1 VRRQVAVIVAAAA
14 GSSALAAKAATS
26 TIPIVIATGVDPV
39 KLGLIASLNRP
50 GGNITGLTYMA
61 NELAAKRLNL
71 LRELV
76 PGVTKVAYLAG
87 SQQFELEQ
95 ETTSVL
101 RAAAAALGLQ
111 IIVLEC
117 RSDRDMEIALAALVQ
132 RQAEALIVGLFPL
145 AWTNR
150 HKILEAAAKHKI
162 PAIYPEVAFA
172 SDGGL
177 MSYAAGRAIY
187 RKVAVDYVGKI
198 LGGANPADLP
208 IQRPTTFELVI
219 NLKAAKAL
227 DLEVPLTLLAIADE
241 VIE

>member
-1 VRRQVAVIVAAAA
+1 V
-14 GSSALAAKAATS
+14 
-26 TIPIVIATGVDPV
+26 TGVDPV
-39 KLGLIASLNRP
+39 EVGLVASFNRP
-50 GGNITGLTYMA
+50 GANVTGVTFLS
-61 NELAAKRLNL
+61 NKLVAKRLEL
-71 LRELV
+71 LAALV
-76 PGVTKVAYLAG
+76 SGAAPIGMLAHTRNPNTASDV
-87 SQQFELEQ
+87 SQQFESEQ
-95 ETTSVL
+95 ENTSVL
-101 RAAAAALGLQ
+101 HAAAAALGQQ

-117 RSDRDMEIALAALVQ
+117 RSDRDMETALAALVE
-132 RQAEALIVGLFPL
+132 RNVGALIVGLFPL